1 MGDILKIVKSLEE
14 SDWLVKDAKSKT
26 IKNKEKEQRG
36 GFLDMLLGTLCASL
50 LGNLLKGKGLNGQ
63 KPLRYLG
70 KE

>member
-1 MGDILKIVKSLEE
+1 MKIVKSLEE
-14 SDWLVKDAKSKT
+14 SDWLIKDVKSKT

-36 GFLDMLLGTLCASL
+36 GFLDMLLGALCASL

-63 KPLRYLG
+63 KPLTYLG